1 MIVSNMFVAG
11 LSIENYFVLI
21 ITFLNIV
28 TWIFVTTS
36 EITKG
41 QKFVEIKLT

>member
-1 MIVSNMFVAG
+1 MFVAG